1 MDIEKIKKKLSAKNK
16 IGKIT
21 RRIKKNET
29 ISNYYLDMY
38 NETEDKP
45 LLSNS
50 KRMKECCQY
59 WDIDYY
65 RMQAVKDILRTNL
78 CRDRF
83 CDNCGNALAIARE
96 RKYTPMLD
104 GLSKNFDVYHIV
116 FTIPNPTGAELLRAV
131 DNMYKQFA
139 YIIRLFSGNAK
150 IKGYPFNG
158 YGFVGAVRALEITK
172 NEKEGKFHPH
182 FHTLF
187 VLRKGLRLDCDRK
200 NVNKYSFNNP
210 DIERRRRK
218 DGKPDR
224 YFSDFEI
231 LLQKIWK
238 LRIDGTKVN
247 RENIL
252 MLSEGYSVV
261 VEDAESNYHQ
271 VFKYATKGIFKDGE
285 KNPLRGYED
294 FKTLYRTLYRRKVIQ
309 GYGLLNRFKFEVDL
323 EADAKADEEYAR
335 VVENLKHLESPMRVY
350 EYLSD
355 FRSDDK
361 NVSYISRSAIR
372 ELLKDND

>member
-1 MDIEKIKKKLSAKNK
+1 
-16 IGKIT
+16 
-21 RRIKKNET
+21 
-29 ISNYYLDMY
+29 MY